1 MANEKMYRPGAIGAI
16 LDEYERALGDLKKL
30 VASLSEDDF
39 TRILDSDT
47 TDPDCKSAQTIIR
60 HVINSGFGYPNYI
73 RAFFGEEIHRPELWI
88 LSKDESLKM
97 LDQMFAY
104 NVATFAHKYNMTEA
118 EAEAVK
124 FKTRWGADH
133 TLESIMEHAVVH
145 ILRHRR
151 QIERLLSL

>member
-1 MANEKMYRPGAIGAI
+1 MASVKIYRPGAIGAI
-16 LDEYERALGDLKKL
+16 LDEYERVLGDLKKL

-39 TRILDSDT
+39 TRILDTQT

-73 RAFFGEEIHRPELWI
+73 RAYFNEDIHRPELWV

-97 LDQMFAY
+97 LDKMFAY
-104 NVATFAHKYNMTEA
+104 NVTTFAHRYDISEA

-124 FKTRWGADH
+124 FKTRWGPEH
-133 TLESIMEHAVVH
+133 TLESIMEHAIVH
-145 ILRHRR
+145 VLRHRR
-151 QIERLLSL
+151 QIERLLSI

>member
-1 MANEKMYRPGAIGAI
+1 MKRYRPGAIGAI
-16 LDEYERALGDLKKL
+16 LDEYERALEDLKIL

-39 TRILDSDT
+39 TRILDSETD
-47 TDPDCKSAQTIIR
+47 DPDCKSAQSIIR

-73 RAFFGEEIHRPELWI
+73 RTYFGEDIYKPEIWT
-88 LSKDESLKM
+88 LSKADSLNM
-97 LDQMFAY
+97 LDEMFAY
-104 NVATFAHKYNMTEA
+104 NVATFEHRYTMTEA

-133 TLESIMEHAVVH
+133 TLESIMEHAIVH

-151 QIERLLSL
+151 QIERLLSR